1 MIVYREEMQSDA
13 IHQAELLRKQGIGAV
28 LITWEDTKTEED
40 YQAYARRMH
49 MNEVIFLR
57 Q

>member
-1 MIVYREEMQSDA
+1 MQSDA